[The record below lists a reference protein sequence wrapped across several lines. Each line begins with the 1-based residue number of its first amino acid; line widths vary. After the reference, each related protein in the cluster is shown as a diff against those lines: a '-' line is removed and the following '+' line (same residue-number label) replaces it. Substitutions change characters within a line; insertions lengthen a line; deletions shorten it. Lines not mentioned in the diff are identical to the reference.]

1 MKLTL
6 KAVVIVQQSIALF
19 IVAFFLAGP
28 IAAAQQ
34 APVDYA
40 SRAKEASFI
49 AKDFS
54 FVSGERLQELRINYA
69 TWGEPHRN
77 KAGKITNAI
86 LLCHGTMGSW
96 RAFASWWAAHMFGP
110 GQPLDT
116 GKYFVIASDCIGAGK
131 SSKPSD
137 GLGMNFPKYRLAD
150 VVHAQKRL
158 LAEALDVQ
166 ELVAVIGISYGGRQT
181 WQWGVQYPEAMRGLV
196 PLISSP
202 FPNAGRRGMQD
213 FLPAEAITSDPTWNN
228 GAYKEQPRNF
238 PLAVMMFWLTLDGA
252 GHLWEVAPTREQ
264 SFTYLPE
271 ATKQQ
276 VRSWDAND
284 FLYQMHVNDGFD
296 AYRDLDR
303 VKARVLMINMAG
315 DGLVPTELGHAEK
328 VVEKLGPK
336 ADYLLVRESYGY
348 GHLAVSQTAVVYGPK
363 IGEFLQRLAN
373 NSAVQNAAS
382 SPARLNRVAGGF
394 SPLHTTLHTG
404 PHQAIR

>member
-1 MKLTL
+1 MHRTL
-6 KAVVIVQQSIALF
+6 KAAVMVHRSIALF
-19 IVAFFLAGP
+19 ILAVLLAVP
-28 IAAAQQ
+28 IATAQQ

-40 SRAKEASFI
+40 SRAKEASFVV
-49 AKDFS
+49 KDFA
-54 FVSGERLQELRINYA
+54 FVTGERLPELRINYA
-69 TWGEPHRN
+69 TWGEPHRD

-96 RAFASWWAAHMFGP
+96 RGFASWWAANTFGP
-110 GQPLDT
+110 EQPLDT
-116 GKYFVIASDCIGAGK
+116 GKYFVIASDSIGTGK

-137 GLGMNFPKYRLAD
+137 GLGMNFPKYRLDD

-158 LAEALDVQ
+158 LTEALDVH
-166 ELVAVIGISYGGRQT
+166 ELVAVIGVSYGGRQT

-238 PLAVMMFWLTLDGA
+238 PLAVMMFRLSLDGA

-264 SFTYLPE
+264 SFAYLPE

-284 FLYQMHVNDGFD
+284 FLYQMRVNDGFD

-315 DGLVPTELGHAEK
+315 DGLVPAELGHAEK
-328 VVEKLGPK
+328 VVEKLGPQ
-336 ADYLLVRESYGY
+336 AEYLLVKESYGY
-348 GHLAVSQTAVVYGPK
+348 GHTAVGQTVAVYGPQ
-363 IGEFLQRLAN
+363 IGAFLQRLAN
-373 NSAVQNAAS
+373 D
-382 SPARLNRVAGGF
+382 
-394 SPLHTTLHTG
+394 
-404 PHQAIR
+404 